1 MITTRSIGM
10 DDIKPSDAES
20 YPIRLCA
27 SLVAHWKNMPPHQ
40 ISQGIE
46 EIDAS

>member
-27 SLVAHWKNMPPHQ
+27 SLVAHWKKH
-40 ISQGIE
+40 
-46 EIDAS
+46 ASSSNKSRNRGN